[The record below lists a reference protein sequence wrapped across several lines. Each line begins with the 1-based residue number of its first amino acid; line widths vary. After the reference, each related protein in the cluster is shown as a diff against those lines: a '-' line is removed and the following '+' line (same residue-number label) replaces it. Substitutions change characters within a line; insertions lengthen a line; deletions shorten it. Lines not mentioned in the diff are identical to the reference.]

1 MPKKSNKRKNS
12 ERELSN
18 AERGKELARP
28 VKEIRR
34 EKSRPPLRKVPAPEF
49 ISASRLEGQTAVS
62 EGQDDLFSESE
73 EPGQPLGEAKET
85 SDLTRSILNLASE
98 PSLYPLVIDFGSG
111 KFKKARDFDAL
122 TEWRVPPVDLLF
134 LHTALVER
142 IIKIRVEAGMQS
154 SKDNAE
160 GQDPA
165 DSDPK
170 TGSNP
175 VGGASGNVFTKRKP
189 WPVNESLSVA
199 QLQREIEYCRTCRA
213 NGQEIPS
220 AAAFFPDLA
229 GSAVEM
235 KLLLDPKTA
244 DDRAAGWRQD
254 SEWQEHPERLF
265 QKLITLLPPDGVKK
279 DVVKQL
285 IAVDLED
292 SIENATVA
300 YSYMTR
306 MQLVLQEHGY
316 HTGGLRAFPIDQANL
331 ALKGIKHKLKSSPS
345 AFLNTVG
352 AEVFDKIMTTILIN
366 YKNGQDYDY
375 YTN

>member
-1 MPKKSNKRKNS
+1 M
-12 ERELSN
+12 
-18 AERGKELARP
+18 
-28 VKEIRR
+28 
-34 EKSRPPLRKVPAPEF
+34 
-49 ISASRLEGQTAVS
+49 T
-62 EGQDDLFSESE
+62 
-73 EPGQPLGEAKET
+73 
-85 SDLTRSILNLASE
+85 
-98 PSLYPLVIDFGSG
+98 
-111 KFKKARDFDAL
+111 
-122 TEWRVPPVDLLF
+122 
-134 LHTALVER
+134 
-142 IIKIRVEAGMQS
+142 
-154 SKDNAE
+154 
-160 GQDPA
+160 
-165 DSDPK
+165 
-170 TGSNP
+170 
-175 VGGASGNVFTKRKP
+175 
-189 WPVNESLSVA
+189 
-199 QLQREIEYCRTCRA
+199 QLQRKIEYCRTGRA
-213 NGQEIPS
+213 NNQEIPS

-316 HTGGLRAFPIDQANL
+316 HTGGLRAFPIDQATL
-331 ALKGIKHKLKSSPS
+331 ALKGIKHQLKSSPS

-352 AEVFDKIMTTILIN
+352 TEVFDNITDYGDKPTTLWEFAGTSLRKQAGGIPVQSFAGN
-366 YKNGQDYDY
+366 TQSGGGQPGQIHAG
-375 YTN
+375 